1 MEYTNSRIR
10 ELIADHI
17 HNERDRK
24 ILERR
29 LIDGIVFE
37 KLAEEFEMSPRQIRT
52 IVHKN
57 ESVLFRHIKVV
68 E

>member
-1 MEYTNSRIR
+1 MEYTNSQIR
-10 ELIADHI
+10 SLIAEHI
-17 HNERDRK
+17 HSERDRK

-37 KLAEEFEMSPRQIRT
+37 KLAEEFEMSPRQIRS

-57 ESVLFRHIKVV
+57 ENILFKHCL
-68 E
+68 